1 MKKTKLFSQ
10 ELVWTATGMLDAEMI
25 RSLLESYEIKAEL
38 LQESAGAAYG
48 INFGPLG
55 AVDIYVPQ
63 ESAEK
68 AKKIL
73 ADYQSGK
80 LESSNASS

>member
-10 ELVWTATGMLDAEMI
+10 ELVWTAAGMLDAEMI
-25 RSLLESYEIKAEL
+25 RSLLESFGIKAAL

-55 AVDIYVPQ
+55 DVDVYVPQ
-63 ESAEK
+63 EMADK
-68 AKKIL
+68 AKEIL

-80 LESSNASS
+80 LDKDSTAS